1 MNDLSG
7 RVALVTGAGAPDGIG
22 FAVATTLGAAGAVV
36 ALVATTERI
45 HERADALRRAGIG
58 AKGYVADLTD
68 PAQVAAVVADLL
80 AGQERLDLVV
90 NNAGMTSVSSPA
102 GAGTRLDDLT
112 PEAWAAGLDRNL
124 TTAFHVIR
132 ASLPSMRRH
141 RYGRIV
147 NVASTTGHT
156 GVYDGDAAYAA
167 AKAGLL
173 GLTRAAAL
181 EGAHDGITVNAVAP
195 GWIDTGS
202 ATATERAAGAR
213 SPLGRPGTPQEVA
226 AAVAF
231 LCSGPAGY
239 VTGQVLVVDGGNSL
253 VEDHN
258 RPSQG
263 PPTSAAG
270 VI

>member
-1 MNDLSG
+1 MIDLSG
-7 RVALVTGAGAPDGIG
+7 RVALVTGAGSADGIG
-22 FAVATTLGAAGAVV
+22 FAVATALGAAGAIV
-36 ALVATTERI
+36 ALTSTTDRI
-45 HERADALRRAGIG
+45 HERADALRRVGVG

-68 PAQVAAVVADLL
+68 PAQAAAVVGDVLD
-80 AGQERLDLVV
+80 GQVRLDLLV
-90 NNAGMTSVSSPA
+90 NNAGMTSLSSPA
-102 GAGTRLDDLT
+102 GAGTLLDDLT
-112 PEAWAAGLDRNL
+112 PDAWAAGLDRNL

-132 ASLPSMRRH
+132 ASLPAMRRH

-181 EGAHDGITVNAVAP
+181 EVAHDGITVNAVAP

-202 ATATERAAGAR
+202 ATDTERAAGLR
-213 SPLGRPGTPQEVA
+213 SPIGRSGTPQEVA
-226 AAVAF
+226 ALVTF
-231 LCSGPAGY
+231 LCSGGAGY
-239 VTGQVLVVDGGNSL
+239 VTGQVIVVDGGNAL

-258 RPSQG
+258 RRAPAG
-263 PPTSAAG
+263 P
-270 VI
+270 